1 MLKQILQ
8 NDFVV
13 IIDIFPTTASSSD
26 LVTLMDKSDNIV
38 VNYNFCVSLEK
49 CECLEMHIIRKYH
62 YLLLFKIYNAEVT
75 LDIKYAKCSQFL
87 H

>member
-62 YLLLFKIYNAEVT
+62 YYTTNNTVLLKKQLKSHLFRQT
-75 LDIKYAKCSQFL
+75 FG
-87 H
+87 